1 MMTDT
6 VLKTIQK
13 YSMLERGDSV
23 LIGVSGGADSMALVS
38 VMLELKEQLG
48 LSEICVCHFN
58 HGLRGIDS
66 DKDERYVLDYC
77 RSRNIRIMS
86 ENGNMTEREK
96 PRGESIESWARK
108 LRYEFFERCITD
120 KSTKV
125 ALAHSKNDCVE
136 TAVFNLIRGSGIKGL
151 RGVAAIRGH
160 YIRPLI
166 ETSRAEIESYCDQ
179 CEIDYRTDSTNE
191 DTKYSRNRIRKKIL
205 PQMAMINE
213 NAVNNIFRFC
223 KSANEI
229 NSYFERAAESL
240 IEASRCADGYLV
252 DKLRTAD
259 PLIVSF
265 ALKQI
270 SEPYTINITSEAVE
284 LCLCVVNGTLKETEL
299 AKHVYFTNR
308 GDTVAI
314 TKRENAKAE
323 KRHDFIA
330 VHEGINKLGTDI
342 SVVAQFKI
350 YSNCTQNEKLTN
362 KLLNNSADCVKL
374 KGNLTLRT
382 RRDGDSFCSFARKN
396 TKSLKKLFNE
406 AKIAPSMRDSIPV
419 ICDDEGIVWIRGF
432 GISSRVSLDI
442 NTEKI
447 ITFG

>member
-58 HGLRGIDS
+58 HGLRGSDS

-77 RSRNIRIMS
+77 KSRNIRIMS

-240 IEASRCADGYLV
+240 IEASRYADGYLV
-252 DKLRTAD
+252 DTLRTPD
-259 PLIVSF
+259 TLIVSF

-284 LCLCVVNGTLKETEL
+284 LCLGVVNGTLKETEL

-342 SVVAQFKI
+342 SVVTQFKI
-350 YSNCTQNEKLTN
+350 YSNCDKNEKLTN
-362 KLLNNSADCVKL
+362 CL
-374 KGNLTLRT
+374 
-382 RRDGDSFCSFARKN
+382 
-396 TKSLKKLFNE
+396 
-406 AKIAPSMRDSIPV
+406 
-419 ICDDEGIVWIRGF
+419 
-432 GISSRVSLDI
+432 
-442 NTEKI
+442 
-447 ITFG
+447 